1 MNIAAKLFV
10 LFFLATASIACKDS
24 KKTSLKETKPEFVNS
39 CKPVLKKACCATKE
53 ANATPKKCNKDFTKS
68 ATATSDCKLKCEKA
82 KKEN

>member
-53 ANATPKKCNKDFTKS
+53 ANATPKKCSKDCTKC
-68 ATATSDCKLKCEKA
+68 ATATSECKLKCEKA